1 MSPANDSPRPPE
13 NDTPVERRHPAH
25 ATVWPRMP
33 QLSTSSWRA
42 IGVVALLALALA
54 TLAGAGSTTRRVAA
68 LPEPGPVAT
77 QIATPQPR
85 AWIDAQ
91 AVPPPVSTI
100 TSKPPPATTAPGR
113 PTFPP
118 AALAPVLSTV
128 TADGIP
134 SVALDAYRRAAARET
149 IRAPGCHIPWP
160 LLAGIGRIESDHGQ
174 YGGAALHAD
183 GQSTPR
189 IIGIALTG
197 NGTARITDTD
207 RGRLDGDTTFDRAVG
222 PMQFIPST
230 WAGWG
235 VDGNGDGI
243 ADPFNIYD
251 AAAAAADYVCAAGGD
266 LRTSAGQQRAI
277 MAYNAS
283 TSYLSIVLSYEAA
296 YAAGLPGVTIPVFGP
311 PPSATSTLP
320 PVNPGPPAALP
331 HTSATPSRHPTTAPA
346 TRSTTPR
353 PAATTAASANAP
365 SSTSP
370 TTTAESPSPTTTTPS
385 ATTTSPSATTTAT
398 SSTSTAT
405 SPTATATTTPP
416 TCPTDSPSTS
426 SSPTSSLTA
435 TSTAT
440 PTCPTDSPSPSATPP
455 PPSPSS

>member
-13 NDTPVERRHPAH
+13 NDKPVERRHPAH

-54 TLAGAGSTTRRVAA
+54 TLAGASSTTRPVAA
-68 LPEPGPVAT
+68 VPEPGSVAT
-77 QIATPQPR
+77 QIGTPQPR
-85 AWIDAQ
+85 AWIDSQ

-149 IRAPGCHIPWP
+149 TRDPGCHIPWP

-174 YGGAALHAD
+174 YGGAALHAN

-251 AAAAAADYVCAAGGD
+251 AAAAAADYLCAAGGD
-266 LRTSAGQQRAI
+266 LSTSAGQQRAI
-277 MAYNAS
+277 MAYNDS

-296 YAAGLPGVTIPVFGP
+296 YAAGRPGVTIPVFGP

-331 HTSATPSRHPTTAPA
+331 HTSVTPSRHPTTAA
-346 TRSTTPR
+346 TTRSTTPR

-365 SSTSP
+365 NSTSP
-370 TTTAESPSPTTTTPS
+370 TTTPESPRPTTTSPS
-385 ATTTSPSATTTAT
+385 ATTTSPRATTTSPSATTT
-398 SSTSTAT
+398 
-405 SPTATATTTPP
+405 SPRATTTTAAP
-416 TCPTDSPSTS
+416 TCPTDSPST
-426 SSPTSSLTA
+426 TSTTTP

-440 PTCPTDSPSPSATPP
+440 PMCPTDSPSSSTESPS
-455 PPSPSS
+455 PSPSS